1 MKNNKVLLKKYMVVV
16 IGQII
21 LGIGCA
27 FMITS
32 GMGNDPMGVMVS
44 GFASKRGMSYGN
56 MNNLVS
62 AIIFGVMWFLYRKR
76 LNFTTLITVFV
87 LGWTIDPVVAIL
99 AKFTV
104 SSIVNNY
111 VYPLVGTAVI
121 ALGVAVYLCVDMGAS
136 ITDNVILFVCDKANK
151 PYSYGC
157 YVVYAVYFTL
167 GFFTGGVW
175 GYATVLS
182 LLFTGPIIDKFLEIC
197 KPTIAVWANKE

>member
-1 MKNNKVLLKKYMVVV
+1 MDNKSILLKKYLIVV

-44 GFASKRGMSYGN
+44 GFAAKRGMSYGN

-62 AIIFGVMWFLYRKR
+62 AVIFAVMFITYRKR

-87 LGWTIDPVVAIL
+87 LGWTIDPVCVIL
-99 AKFTV
+99 SKITV
-104 SSIVNNY
+104 PTSINNF
-111 VYPLVGTAVI
+111 VYPVVGTVII
-121 ALGVAVYLCVDMGAS
+121 ALGVAVYLSVDMGAS

-151 PYSYGC
+151 PYSFGC

-167 GFFTGGVW
+167 GFVTGGVW
-175 GYATVLS
+175 GYSTVLS
-182 LLFTGPIIDKFLEIC
+182 LLLTGPIIDKFLDFF
-197 KPTIAVWANKE
+197 KPSIAAWANK